1 MLNDMMEYGLLN
13 QTYII
18 IMIIGIRAG
27 IPIIYII
34 HELMKIYGDELEIM
48 IIMID

>member
-13 QTYII
+13 QIYII

-27 IPIIYII
+27 IPIIDII